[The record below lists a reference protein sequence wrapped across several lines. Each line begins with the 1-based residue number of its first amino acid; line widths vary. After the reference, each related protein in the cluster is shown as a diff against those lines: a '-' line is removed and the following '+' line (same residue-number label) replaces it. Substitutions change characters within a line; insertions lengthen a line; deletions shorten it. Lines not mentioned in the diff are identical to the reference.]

1 MLWRHVHCVEE
12 IKCDSRLDNFRLRI
26 VNTAFIFLQRLF
38 NETIRVA
45 ESVDMLEI
53 ENKNLICSSGTVVG
67 NIELKAHL
75 LMVRRQWD
83 WDIVDMIWENDKIV
97 MYYMLC
103 YNDFTQYTPLLTSQT
118 KESYKTTSLKVKNL
132 SNLIV
137 SIKGYNQTVNVNLIT
152 TIFL

>member
-1 MLWRHVHCVEE
+1 MHYVEE
-12 IKCDSRLDNFRLRI
+12 IKCDSRLDNFGLRI

-75 LMVRRQWD
+75 LMLRRQ
-83 WDIVDMIWENDKIV
+83 
-97 MYYMLC
+97 
-103 YNDFTQYTPLLTSQT
+103 
-118 KESYKTTSLKVKNL
+118 
-132 SNLIV
+132 
-137 SIKGYNQTVNVNLIT
+137 
-152 TIFL
+152 

>member
-1 MLWRHVHCVEE
+1 MLWRHVHCEE
-12 IKCDSRLDNFRLRI
+12 KIKCDSRLDNFGLRI

-53 ENKNLICSSGTVVG
+53 ENKNLICRSGTVDG
-67 NIELKAHL
+67 DIELKAHL
-75 LMVRRQWD
+75 LMLRRQWD
-83 WDIVDMIWENDKIV
+83 WDTVDMMWENDKIV

-118 KESYKTTSLKVKNL
+118 KESNKTTSL
-132 SNLIV
+132 
-137 SIKGYNQTVNVNLIT
+137 
-152 TIFL
+152 